1 MPVKAYAA
9 LEQGAPLEP
18 FEYEPEPLSPN
29 DVEIAVTHCGLCHS
43 DYSMVHNEWGISRYP
58 LVPGHEAV
66 GEVVA
71 AGSAATLKVG
81 TRVGVGWQSGSC
93 GACEWCRTG
102 EEQLCLSQKGTI
114 VHGHGG
120 WAEALRVHERFAVP
134 IPDGLASEDA
144 GPLMCGGITV
154 FSPLTDFNVRSTS
167 HVAVLG
173 IGGLG
178 HLAIQFASAM
188 GCEVTA
194 LSSTS
199 EKEAE
204 ARSLG
209 AHHFVAT
216 KEEGALKACRGRFDM
231 VISTVSANLNW
242 RHYAATLRPKGNLC
256 FVGQTGGNAEIAPA
270 ALIAGRKSVSGS
282 PIGSPIA
289 LRRMLEFAARN
300 GVKPMREDYA
310 MSEVNAA
317 LARMH
322 ENKVRYR
329 AVFEIAK

>member
-1 MPVKAYAA
+1 MPIKAYAA

-18 FEYEPEPLSPN
+18 FEYEPEPLGER

-43 DYSMVHNEWGISRYP
+43 DYSMVHNEWGVSSYP

-114 VHGHGG
+114 VHGAGG
-120 WAEALRVHERFAVP
+120 WAEALRVDERFAVP
-134 IPDGLASEDA
+134 IPDGMASEDA

-154 FSPLTDFNVRSTS
+154 FSPLMEFNIRPTS

-173 IGGLG
+173 VGGLG
-178 HLAIQFASAM
+178 HMAIQFASAM

-194 LSSTS
+194 LSSTAD
-199 EKEAE
+199 KEAE
-204 ARSLG
+204 ARAMG

-216 KEEGALKACRGRFDM
+216 KEEGALKVCRGRFDM
-231 VISTVSANLNW
+231 VLSTVSAPLNW
-242 RHYAATLRPKGNLC
+242 RHYIATLRPTGNLC
-256 FVGQTGGNAEIAPA
+256 FVGQPGANAEIAPGS
-270 ALIAGRKSVSGS
+270 LVNGRRSVSGS
-282 PIGSPIA
+282 PIGSPMA
-289 LRRMLEFAARN
+289 LQRMLAFAARN
-300 GVKPMREDYA
+300 GVKPTREDYPLSA
-310 MSEVNAA
+310 VNDV

-322 ENKVRYR
+322 ENKIRYR
-329 AVFEIAK
+329 AVFDVAK

>member
-1 MPVKAYAA
+1 MPIKAYAA

-18 FEYEPEPLSPN
+18 FSYEPEPLG
-29 DVEIAVTHCGLCHS
+29 DEEVEIAVTHCGLCHS
-43 DYSMVHNEWGISRYP
+43 DYSMVHNEWGISSYP

-66 GEVVA
+66 GEVVS
-71 AGSAATLKVG
+71 AGPGASLKPG
-81 TRVGVGWQSGSC
+81 TRVGVGWQRGSC
-93 GACEWCRTG
+93 GRCDHCRTG

-120 WAEALRVHERFAVP
+120 FAEAMRVHERFAVP
-134 IPDGLASEDA
+134 IPSGLASEDA

-154 FSPLTDFNVRSTS
+154 FSPLMEFDVRPTS

-173 IGGLG
+173 VGGLG

-194 LSSTS
+194 LSSTA

-204 ARSLG
+204 ARKMG

-242 RHYAATLRPKGNLC
+242 RHYVSTVAPKGNLC
-256 FVGQTGGNAEIAPA
+256 FVGQTGGAAEIAPA
-270 ALIAGRKSVSGS
+270 SLISGRKSVSGS

-289 LRRMLEFAARN
+289 IRRMLEFAARN
-300 GVKPMREDYA
+300 GVAPKREDYGL
-310 MSEVNAA
+310 SEVNDVF
-317 LARMH
+317 ARMH
-322 ENKVRYR
+322 DNKIRYR
-329 AVFEIAK
+329 AVFDVSR